1 MAQNDTLIIHAA
13 LNGKAAVYRDIEI
26 EASKP
31 LYRLAEAI
39 VSAFGVQFDH
49 AFGFYSGSPTQR

>member
-1 MAQNDTLIIHAA
+1 MAQSDTLIIHAA
-13 LNGKAAVYRDIEI
+13 LDGKAAVYRDIEI

-39 VSAFGVQFDH
+39 VSAFSSIMPS
-49 AFGFYSGSPTQR
+49 ASIAGSPTQR